1 MARNHYSGFVKKVT
15 YQMLFNKNSES
26 HAIYKP

>member
-15 YQMLFNKNSES
+15 YQMLLVYMYQRCASSN
-26 HAIYKP
+26 